1 MANEEVRRRHNTQK
15 MRDMKYQAYLDLT
28 ENMQKVG
35 CRNNLS
41 GAPHINIITREPIGE
56 HNIKAVK
63 FRDDCDA
70 YDSYTRTLVFH
81 ELLYFTVFSLKEQK
95 TT

>member
-1 MANEEVRRRHNTQK
+1 MRLTILLLHVVNWNATQELLGIWTNEEAWRRHNAQK

-35 CRNNLS
+35 CRNNKS

-56 HNIKAVK
+56 HNIKMRN
-63 FRDDCDA
+63 FMDA
-70 YDSYTRTLVFH
+70 A
-81 ELLYFTVFSLKEQK
+81 QA
-95 TT
+95 